1 MNTDYALFALDIDG
15 TLLERNGV
23 LTSSTRGF
31 LAELSRHSRVTLATG
46 RSISSALP
54 WIDELAITTPAIIY
68 HGAVVYDPVGKR
80 ALHEAYI
87 PGELARKVFTV
98 AHSFPVHPQIYRS
111 LEDPVVYVSEM
122 TASIRTFL
130 KKEGL
135 LGKIIDDETELLAAG
150 VIKLLFIGDPEELPD
165 FEKELRTVA
174 PELTIMRSE
183 SKYVEVLPPEAS
195 KGAALAWLCQYLDI
209 PLERTVAVGDQM
221 IDLSMIERA
230 GLGVAMAHSGSEL
243 QVRADAVISQIS
255 ELEALL
261 NGRTE

>member
-1 MNTDYALFALDIDG
+1 MNTDYALFALDVDG

-54 WIDELAITTPAIIY
+54 WIDELAITTPAILY
-68 HGAVVYDPVGKR
+68 HGAVIYDPVGKR

-87 PGELARKVFTV
+87 PG
-98 AHSFPVHPQIYRS
+98 PQIYRS

-122 TASIRTFL
+122 TAPIRTFL
-130 KKEGL
+130 KKEGI
-135 LGKIIDDETELLAAG
+135 LGKIIDDETELLTAG

-165 FEKELRTVA
+165 FEEELRTVV